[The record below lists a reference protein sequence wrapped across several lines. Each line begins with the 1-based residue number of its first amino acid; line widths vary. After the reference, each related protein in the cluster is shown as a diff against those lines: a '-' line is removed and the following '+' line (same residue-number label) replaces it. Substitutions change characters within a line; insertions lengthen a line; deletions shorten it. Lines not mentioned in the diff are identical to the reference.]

1 MTGFFYGVWPFKTY
15 SIGIACNLQKKAQKI
30 INSEFMINY
39 NPQDMKNWRLRLC
52 QQDYDQRQLY
62 KYFSGSL
69 VSCLFLLDCAERSI
83 LNWLKGS
90 YLKTFFFFLEFSGLW
105 QVLYI
110 LYAPLA
116 LTSKWKM
123 WTLTCKESSL
133 MSATLLAWALFN
145 NSRELERSWFWWCRG
160 NS

>member
-1 MTGFFYGVWPFKTY
+1 MSGILKTRIFNRMQQWGAKEGLILINFANMTGFFYGVWPFKTY

-90 YLKTFFFFLEFSGLW
+90 YLKTFFFFFRILW
-105 QVLYI
+105 SVTSIIYI
-110 LYAPLA
+110 ICSPSPYQ
-116 LTSKWKM
+116 
-123 WTLTCKESSL
+123 
-133 MSATLLAWALFN
+133 
-145 NSRELERSWFWWCRG
+145 
-160 NS
+160 